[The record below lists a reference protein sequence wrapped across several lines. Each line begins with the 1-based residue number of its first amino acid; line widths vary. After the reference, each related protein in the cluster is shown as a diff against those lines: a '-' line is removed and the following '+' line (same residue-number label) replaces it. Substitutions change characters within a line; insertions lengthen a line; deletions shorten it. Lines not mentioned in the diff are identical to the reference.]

1 MLQPVKTSITT
12 KNKSITKNNLIKQ
25 SIYEFN

>member
-1 MLQPVKTSITT
+1 MLQPVKTFITT